1 MQIYDDVGDKGIV
14 LKRESDGDTL
24 LCEDDEGQGED
35 WLKEMLI
42 AAEIIA
48 VAPQEWR

>member
-1 MQIYDDVGDKGIV
+1 MQIYEDVEETGIV

-24 LCEDDEGQGED
+24 LCEDDEGRGED
-35 WLKEMLI
+35 WLKDMLI

-48 VAPQEWR
+48 IAPQEWR